1 MSTISNLGYIN
12 SVTTATIF
20 PAVDVDLNTGIPG
33 KTVKITAQDLGNFV
47 AGTIRVGNDGATGI
61 QGATGPKGA
70 TGAGATGATGVQG
83 TTGTT
88 GPQGATGPRGATG
101 PQGNLGSTGAT
112 GYGDQGATGATGFRG
127 APGATGSTGP
137 QGSTGATAP
146 LATRI
151 IPGSMAPGPTLLYNT
166 STGVVDTPQMLYTT
180 SSVTFNS
187 VTASNTIYA
196 PQIFDNTQRVMT
208 QIDMSVAGGGLT
220 FSTSTLYGPHSSFT
234 LTNSDTLSI
243 VTNRANG
250 NYTNAAIQFLN
261 SQDATSLINA
271 GVTFGGGI
279 SVAKTTRIGGSA
291 YIDGGLQVGGYNL
304 MAYNPNTWIVAST
317 GDDITGDGRRLQS
330 AYKTLNKA
338 LSQSIP
344 GDTILVGPGVF
355 YETFPMTVSTGTT
368 ILGSGIRSTTIRA
381 TTATNTQSAFLM
393 HGETTISDF
402 NVGGFYK
409 PGYAFKFAPGAKITT
424 KSPYVERISVIT
436 QGSTTSPTDPY
447 GYTAG
452 DAGSGFYM
460 DAGVLDSTSLEPAM
474 LFNEVTCIVPNA
486 NAFYLTNGARAEL
499 LNGFSYFASTAVTA
513 VTGTTG
519 FGGAGKT
526 KVRLSGVTGTFNV
539 NDTIT
544 YRDPIGNVLASGTI
558 SATTTGNYVF
568 LNGPVYGFGTVFDRS
583 PKSVSL
589 YGGATTSTVRFKYG
603 SQSLS
608 IVNTASYAEVLHE
621 NSLVIGTGD
630 YTYEAWV
637 YQTSQTG
644 IQYVIAKGT
653 TDSTAVRLFLNGG
666 IPNARHGTFTMSGS
680 GAITPNT
687 WTHLA
692 LSKTGT
698 TVALYVNGTQVD
710 ARLSVTININ
720 NNDPLDI
727 GGDGV
732 YGFIGNIDDVRISNV
747 GRYTGASFTLSAS
760 MLVND
765 AGTVLLLHF
774 EGSTVVDDYILV
786 QDIRSSS
793 GGTASKIIL
802 ADYHQFGAE
811 LRCIGS
817 AAVFGNRGVV
827 ANGTGT
833 DLKLYAFNMS
843 FIGSGGDLTDD
854 SSLAVQA
861 NEVIQTNGG
870 KVYYQTFDQN
880 GDFRVGDSFLVNERT
895 GNVTF
900 GAANI
905 NLSSLQSLTI
915 TDGVGAAVINPTN
928 ISVGQLQLAGG
939 TLATLSGSLTLDPQ
953 GLLTLIN
960 GNVQVGGSV
969 TSAGPIYV
977 TNITPSTGI
986 GSGALQVGGGASI
999 GLDTNI
1005 GGQLY
1010 VRNNTSA
1017 TSTATGALQ
1026 VVNGGAG
1033 IGGNLYVG
1041 GATVSATNATAYFN
1055 SIQGTPIG
1063 TVTKAAG
1070 TFTSLTA
1077 DTISIDGGG
1086 INNVSVGAVTSS
1098 TGRFTTLTAN
1108 TVTFLNG
1115 TINNTT
1121 IGAVTSSS
1129 AYFTNLT
1136 ATSITASTLNVGG
1149 GGLNG
1154 VTVGLTTPAAGS
1166 FTSLT
1171 AQTISVGGGGLNGV
1185 DVGLVSPAR
1194 GKFVDV
1200 TVTTATNST
1209 STTTGGLVVT
1219 GGVGI
1224 GQDVFV
1230 GGQIYGPTT
1239 GTVYITSGAGSGS
1252 INSILANYYTKAQID
1267 DLLGYSTIPVG
1278 QSWSTVVDTV
1288 DPTISQDWGLIT
1300 DVLDPA
1306 VADQTEDWEIGAE
1319 PGTF

>member
-47 AGTIRVGNDGATGI
+47 AGTIRVGAHGATGI

-88 GPQGATGPRGATG
+88 GPRGATGAQGATG

-166 STGVVDTPQMLYTT
+166 STGVVDTPQYLYST
-180 SSVTFNS
+180 SNVTFS
-187 VTASNTIYA
+187 VITATNVISA

-208 QIDMSVAGGGLT
+208 QVDIAVAGGGLT
-220 FSTSTLYGPHSSFT
+220 FSTSTLYGAHSSFT
-234 LTNSDTLSI
+234 LTNSDTLNI
-243 VTNRANG
+243 VTNRNNG

-271 GVTFGGGI
+271 SVTFAGGI
-279 SVAKTTRIGGSA
+279 AVAKSTRIGGSA

-304 MAYNPNTWIVAST
+304 MGYNPNTWIVAST
-317 GDDITGDGRRLQS
+317 GDDVTGDGRRLQS

-338 LSQSIP
+338 LSQSSP
-344 GDTILVGPGVF
+344 GDTIIIGPGTF
-355 YETFPMTVSTGTT
+355 FETFPMTVSTGTT
-368 ILGSGIRSTTIRA
+368 IIGSGLRSTTIKA

-402 NVGGFYK
+402 TVSGFYK
-409 PGYAFKFAPGAKITT
+409 PGYAVKFAPGAKITT

-436 QGSTTSPTDPY
+436 KGSTFSSNDPY

-452 DAGSGFYM
+452 DAGNGFYM
-460 DAGVLDSTSLEPAM
+460 DAGVLDATSLEPAL

-499 LNGFSYFASTAVTA
+499 LNGFSYFANTGITAVS
-513 VTGTTG
+513 GTTG

-526 KVRLSGVTGTFNV
+526 KIRLSGVSGTFNV
-539 NDTIT
+539 NDTVT
-544 YRDPIGNVLASGTI
+544 YRDPVGTVLASGTI

-568 LNGPVYGFGTVFDRS
+568 LNGPVYGFSTVFDRS

-608 IVNTASYAEVLHE
+608 IANTASYAEVLHE

-680 GAITPNT
+680 GAIPQNA
-687 WTHLA
+687 WVHLA
-692 LSKTGT
+692 LSKSGT
-698 TVALYVNGTQVD
+698 TVALYVNGQQVD
-710 ARLSVTININ
+710 YRLNVTSNIN

-732 YGFIGNIDDVRISNV
+732 YGFVGNIDDVRVSNV
-747 GRYTGASFTLSAS
+747 GRYTGGSFTTSTS

-774 EGSTVVDDYILV
+774 EGSTVVDDYQLV

-817 AAVFGNRGVV
+817 AIVYGNRGVV

-843 FIGSGGDLTDD
+843 FIGAGGDITNDT
-854 SSLAVQA
+854 SLAIQA
-861 NEVIQTNGG
+861 NEIIQTNNG

-880 GDFRVGDSFLVNERT
+880 GDFRVGDSFVVNERT

-977 TNITPSTGI
+977 TNITPSIGI

-999 GLDTNI
+999 SLDTNI
-1005 GGQLY
+1005 GGQVY
-1010 VRNNTSA
+1010 VRNNTQA
-1017 TSTATGALQ
+1017 TSTTTGALQ

-1055 SIQGTPIG
+1055 SIQATPIG

-1077 DTISIDGGG
+1077 DTISIGGGG

-1166 FTSLT
+1166 FTTLT

-1267 DLLGYSTIPVG
+1267 DLIGYTTLPVD
-1278 QSWSTVVDTV
+1278 QSWGSITDTL
-1288 DPTISQDWGLIT
+1288 DPVLGQDWGSIT
-1300 DVLDPA
+1300 DTLDPT
-1306 VADQTEDWEIGAE
+1306 VADQTEDWDIDGNPA
-1319 PGTF
+1319 TV

>member
-1 MSTISNLGYIN
+1 
-12 SVTTATIF
+12 
-20 PAVDVDLNTGIPG
+20 
-33 KTVKITAQDLGNFV
+33 
-47 AGTIRVGNDGATGI
+47 
-61 QGATGPKGA
+61 
-70 TGAGATGATGVQG
+70 
-83 TTGTT
+83 
-88 GPQGATGPRGATG
+88 
-101 PQGNLGSTGAT
+101 
-112 GYGDQGATGATGFRG
+112 
-127 APGATGSTGP
+127 
-137 QGSTGATAP
+137 
-146 LATRI
+146 
-151 IPGSMAPGPTLLYNT
+151 
-166 STGVVDTPQMLYTT
+166 
-180 SSVTFNS
+180 
-187 VTASNTIYA
+187 
-196 PQIFDNTQRVMT
+196 
-208 QIDMSVAGGGLT
+208 
-220 FSTSTLYGPHSSFT
+220 
-234 LTNSDTLSI
+234 
-243 VTNRANG
+243 
-250 NYTNAAIQFLN
+250 
-261 SQDATSLINA
+261 
-271 GVTFGGGI
+271 
-279 SVAKTTRIGGSA
+279 
-291 YIDGGLQVGGYNL
+291 
-304 MAYNPNTWIVAST
+304 
-317 GDDITGDGRRLQS
+317 
-330 AYKTLNKA
+330 
-338 LSQSIP
+338 
-344 GDTILVGPGVF
+344 
-355 YETFPMTVSTGTT
+355 
-368 ILGSGIRSTTIRA
+368 
-381 TTATNTQSAFLM
+381 M
-393 HGETTISDF
+393 HGETTLSDLSIT
-402 NVGGFYK
+402 GFYK
-409 PGYAFKFAPGAKITT
+409 PGYAAKFAPGAKITT
-424 KSPYVERISVIT
+424 RSPYVERVSVIT
-436 QGSTTSPTDPY
+436 QGSTLSKNDPY

-460 DAGVLDSTSLEPAM
+460 DAGVLDATSLEPAL

-486 NAFYLTNGARAEL
+486 TAFYLTNGARAEL
-499 LNGFSYFASTAVTA
+499 LNGFTYFASTGITA
-513 VTGTTG
+513 ETGSIG
-519 FGGAGKT
+519 IGGAGKT
-526 KVRLSGVTGTFNV
+526 KLRLSGVTGTFNV
-539 NDTIT
+539 TDTIT
-544 YRDPIGNVLASGTI
+544 YRDPVGNILASGTI
-558 SATTTGNYVF
+558 SSTTAGNYVF
-568 LNGPVYGFGTVFDRS
+568 LNGPVYGFGTVFDRL

-608 IVNTASYAEVLHE
+608 IANTASYAEVLHE

-637 YQTSQTG
+637 YQTNQTG
-644 IQYVIAKGT
+644 IQYVIVKGT
-653 TDSTAVRLFLNGG
+653 ADNTAVRLFLNGG

-680 GAITPNT
+680 GAITPNS

-710 ARLSVTININ
+710 ARINVTVNIN

-747 GRYTGASFTLSAS
+747 GRYTGASFTPSTS

-765 AGTVLLLHF
+765 AATVLLLHF
-774 EGSTVVDDYILV
+774 EGPTVVDDYILV

-817 AAVFGNRGVV
+817 AIVYGNRGVV

-843 FIGSGGDLTDD
+843 FIGAGGDITNDG
-854 SSLAVQA
+854 SLAIQA

-915 TDGVGAAVINPTN
+915 TDGVTSSVINPTN
-928 ISVGQLQLAGG
+928 ISTGQLQLAGG
-939 TLATLSGSLTLDPQ
+939 TLATLSGNLTLDPQ

-969 TSAGPIYV
+969 TSAGPVYV
-977 TNITPSTGI
+977 TNITPSVGI
-986 GSGALQVGGGASI
+986 GSGALTVGGGASI
-999 GLDTNI
+999 GLDANI

-1017 TSTATGALQ
+1017 TSTTTGALQ

-1070 TFTSLTA
+1070 TFTALTA
-1077 DTISIDGGG
+1077 DTISIGGGG

-1185 DVGLVSPAR
+1185 DIGLVSPAR
-1194 GKFVDV
+1194 GKFIDV

-1209 STTTGGLVVT
+1209 STTTGGLIVT

-1224 GQDVFV
+1224 GQDMFV

-1267 DLLGYSTIPVG
+1267 DLIGYTTLPVD

-1288 DPTISQDWGLIT
+1288 DPTISQDWGNLT
-1300 DVLDPA
+1300 DVLDLA
-1306 VADQTEDWEIGAE
+1306 VADQKEDWDIDGNPA
-1319 PGTF
+1319 TV

>member
-20 PAVDVDLNTGIPG
+20 PAVDVDINTGIPG

-47 AGTIRVGNDGATGI
+47 AGTIRVGAVGATGSL
-61 QGATGPKGA
+61 GATGPKGA

-88 GPQGATGPRGATG
+88 GPQGATGPKGATG
-101 PQGNLGSTGAT
+101 QQGNLGSTGAT
-112 GYGDQGATGATGFRG
+112 GYGDQGSTGATGFRG

-151 IPGSMAPGPTLLYNT
+151 IPGSMAPGGSLLYNPT
-166 STGVVDTPQMLYTT
+166 TGVVDTPQYLYTT
-180 SSVTFNS
+180 SSVTFS
-187 VTASNTIYA
+187 DVTASNTIHG
-196 PQIFDNTQRVMT
+196 PQIYDNTQRVLT
-208 QIDMSVAGGGLT
+208 QINMSVAGDGLSL
-220 FSTSTLYGPHSSFT
+220 STSTLYGPHASFT

-250 NYTNAAIQFLN
+250 NYTNATVQFLN

-271 GVTFGGGI
+271 GVTFGGGVGI
-279 SVAKTTRIGGSA
+279 AKNARIGGSA
-291 YIDGGLQVGGYNL
+291 YIAGDLQVGGYDL
-304 MAYNPNTWIVAST
+304 MSFNPNTWIVST
-317 GDDITGDGRRLQS
+317 TGNDTTGDGRRLQS
-330 AYKTLNKA
+330 AFKTLGYA
-338 LSQSIP
+338 LSQAKT

-355 YETFPMTVSTGTT
+355 YETFPMTISTGTT
-368 ILGSGIRSTTIRA
+368 VLGSGLRSTTIRA

-393 HGETTISDF
+393 NGESMLSDL
-402 NVGGFYK
+402 NIGGFYK
-409 PGYAFKFAPGAKITT
+409 PGYAVQFAPGAKITS

-436 QGSTTSPTDPY
+436 QGSTTSPSDPY
-447 GYTAG
+447 GYSAG
-452 DAGSGFYM
+452 DAGNGIYI
-460 DAGVLDSTSLEPAM
+460 DGAVLDPTSLEPAL

-499 LNGFSYFASTAVTA
+499 LNGFSYFANTAVTA
-513 VTGTTG
+513 QAGTVG
-519 FGGAGKT
+519 LGGVGKT
-526 KVRLSGVTGTFNV
+526 KVRLSGVSGTFNV

-544 YRDPIGNVLASGTI
+544 YKDPVGNILAQGTI
-558 SATTTGNYVF
+558 SATTTGNYVY
-568 LNGPVYGFGTVFDRS
+568 LNGPVYGFATVFDRT
-583 PKSVSL
+583 PKTVSL
-589 YGGATTSTVRFKYG
+589 YGGATTSTAHAWTG
-603 SQSLS
+603 TQSLF
-608 IVNTASYAEVLHE
+608 IANTASYAEVLHDT
-621 NSLVIGTGD
+621 SIAIGISD

-637 YQTSQTG
+637 YQTVQIG
-644 IQYVIAKGT
+644 VQYVLVKGA
-653 TDSTAVRLFLNGG
+653 TDSTAVRLFLSGG
-666 IPNARHGTFTMSGS
+666 IPNARHGTFTLNGS
-680 GAITPNT
+680 GAIPTNT

-692 LSKTGT
+692 LSKNGT

-710 ARLSVTININ
+710 ARINVTSNIS

-732 YGFIGNIDDVRISNV
+732 YGLIGYLDDVRVSNV
-747 GRYTGASFTLSAS
+747 GRYTGASFSTPTS

-765 AGTVLLLHF
+765 ADTVLLLHF
-774 EGSTVVDDYILV
+774 EGTAVVDDYILV
-786 QDIRSSS
+786 QNIRSSS
-793 GGTASKIIL
+793 GGTATKIIL

-854 SSLAVQA
+854 VSLAIQT

-895 GNVTF
+895 GAVTF

-915 TDGVGAAVINPTN
+915 SDGVNNAVVNPTS
-928 ISVGQLQLAGG
+928 ITVGDLQLAGG
-939 TLATLSGSLTLDPQ
+939 TLSTAAGTLTLDPF
-953 GLLTLIN
+953 GRLTIAN
-960 GNVQVGGSV
+960 GNFQIGGQLTTYGPTYV
-969 TSAGPIYV
+969 VNTS
-977 TNITPSTGI
+977 PSTGL
-986 GSGALQVGGGASI
+986 GTGALQVSGGASI
-999 GLDTNI
+999 LLNANV
-1005 GGQLY
+1005 GGQLF
-1010 VRNNTSA
+1010 VQNSTQA
-1017 TSTATGALQ
+1017 TSTITGALQ

-1070 TFTSLTA
+1070 TFTALTA
-1077 DTISIDGGG
+1077 DTIS
-1086 INNVSVGAVTSS
+1086 
-1098 TGRFTTLTAN
+1098 
-1108 TVTFLNG
+1108 
-1115 TINNTT
+1115 
-1121 IGAVTSSS
+1121 
-1129 AYFTNLT
+1129 
-1136 ATSITASTLNVGG
+1136 VGG

-1154 VTVGLTTPAAGS
+1154 VSVGNVTSASGRFTTLSANTVTFIGGTIDNTTIGSVTSSTGRFSTLTVTTLNVAGGGLNNTTIGLSTPAAGS
-1166 FTSLT
+1166 FTNLT

-1185 DVGLVSPAR
+1185 DIGLVSPAR

-1224 GQDVFV
+1224 GQDLFV

-1239 GTVYITSGAGSGS
+1239 ATVYITAGAGAGS

-1267 DLLGYSTIPVG
+1267 DLIGFSTIPID
-1278 QSWSTVVDTV
+1278 QTWSTVIDTI
-1288 DPTISQDWGLIT
+1288 DPTISQDWGNIT
-1300 DVLDPA
+1300 DVLDPT
-1306 VADQTEDWEIGAE
+1306 VSDQTEDWEIDAA
-1319 PGTF
+1319 PGSM